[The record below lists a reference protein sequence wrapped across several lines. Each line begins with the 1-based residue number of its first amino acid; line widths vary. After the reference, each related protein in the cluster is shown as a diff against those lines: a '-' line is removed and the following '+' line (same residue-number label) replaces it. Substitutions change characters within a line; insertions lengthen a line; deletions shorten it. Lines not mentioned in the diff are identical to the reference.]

1 MIAAHTPYGCGTGVL
16 LFSASDP
23 MNAVVAAVLLVGMG
37 AGVASAQDRQVS
49 IPDGTEIHAET
60 IEQISSATATEGD
73 RIRLRVESPVV
84 VDGAV
89 VIAQGA
95 IIHGIVSDV
104 GRRGRM
110 GRSGRI
116 NIRLESTTS
125 VDGQRVSLRASK
137 GGEGAG
143 RVGTTVALT
152 VLFGPLGLLKS
163 GKDAVIR
170 PGTKVLAYT
179 DQPITVTLRP
189 QGAADAAQAPL
200 ASTTMAPLTGLWSGT
215 AGSRSITAS
224 IIETGTSISGTGDIS
239 NAGEPALP
247 LLITGFSS
255 PTDVALTLSYGDVRS
270 YFTAKRLSASEIQ
283 GTLATAG
290 MPDVVVTLRR
300 R

>member
-1 MIAAHTPYGCGTGVL
+1 MDVAQCVS
-16 LFSASDP
+16 FSPSVR
-23 MNAVVAAVLLVGMG
+23 MNAATAVVLFLSMG
-37 AGVASAQDRQVS
+37 AGVASAQDRQVL

-60 IEQISSATATEGD
+60 IERISSATAAEGD
-73 RIRLRVESPVV
+73 RIQLRVESPVT

-95 IIHGIVSDV
+95 IIHGVVSDV

-116 NIRLESTTS
+116 NIRLESTTA

-170 PGTKVLAYT
+170 PGTKVVAYT
-179 DQPITVTLRP
+179 DQPTTVSLRP
-189 QGAADAAQAPL
+189 GAQGAAITAQASPPL
-200 ASTTMAPLTGLWSGT
+200 SIAPLTGLWSGM
-215 AGSRSITAS
+215 AGTRSITAS

-239 NAGEPALP
+239 DAGAPPLA
-247 LLITGFSS
+247 LLISGFSS
-255 PTDVALTLSYGDVRS
+255 PTDVALTLAYGDVRS
-270 YFTAKRLSASEIQ
+270 YFTAKRVSSSEIH

-290 MPDVVVTLRR
+290 AADVILTLRR